1 MAKKKAGATKELPP
15 ALMSKMDAV
24 RAALKEGVKKP
35 AEGVEFIK
43 EKFGINIAPQMF
55 SAYKIHAGKK
65 SGRGRKAMANGY
77 TNHGRNL
84 DGSLELVIGVK
95 QLINKHGADKV
106 VEMAKVLA

>member
-1 MAKKKAGATKELPP
+1 MAKKKAGATKQLTP

-35 AEGVEFIK
+35 AEGVVFIK
-43 EKFGINIAPQMF
+43 DNFGINIAPQMF
-55 SAYKIHAGKK
+55 SAYKIHARKK
-65 SGRGRKAMANGY
+65 SGRGRKATANGS
-77 TNHGRNL
+77 TNHNRNL

-95 QLINKHGADKV
+95 QLIDKHGSDKV